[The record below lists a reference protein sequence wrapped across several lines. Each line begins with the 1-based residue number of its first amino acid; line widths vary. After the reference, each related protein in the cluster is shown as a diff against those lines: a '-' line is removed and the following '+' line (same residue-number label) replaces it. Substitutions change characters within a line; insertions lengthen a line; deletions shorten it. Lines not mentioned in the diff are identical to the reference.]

1 MELTKTEIAHRTYT
15 RYSDAAKSPQL
26 ANARKR
32 LARNWSYYAGIDD
45 GQWSAALA
53 QQMRDAGYPVHT
65 YNRIFGAVNLIQG
78 HLQQSPIDAEL
89 TTPIKADQEEVDVMQ
104 SLMEIDFTA
113 CSYDRQEATLIRDG
127 LIKEGWV
134 QVYPSFDNDLR
145 GNVAIRALDPNCV
158 FPSPSWISDNFSDC
172 DELFRT
178 EWATAEQISAIYNA
192 KSNEIQ
198 QAIETYNA
206 SLQMPNATVNRIA
219 DRNPDY
225 YDDIGGRYRIIERHY
240 IKEQSV
246 RVVVDSWTGSE
257 VPKDDLPENATSL
270 GDDALRIMLNLKKGD
285 KGRFVI
291 TRKRVR
297 TSMITTVCPGLG
309 LDLVLA
315 DGEYP
320 IQCGQLPFEGWAYS
334 RVHGETIG
342 IPDLLID
349 PQTVINVRESQITRL
364 LNNKAN
370 QNWAVEAGAFANDN
384 ARIDD
389 FRKRANKSGQT
400 FVVEDGTNTQKKI
413 APLHDE
419 TITADLFQ
427 STNHAHEMITTL
439 ANIGTILQP
448 QAMQQGNESGVL
460 FEANHAQAMVAFESI
475 VDSLKRFK
483 ESLVRLYIKAA
494 VDWYGTAPRQVFDP
508 RSGEVLVINA
518 PIPTP
523 DGASKMLTL
532 RDAQWYGVQ
541 LVMRRLGN
549 ARKVTQMGQ
558 LAMLNRTITNPMAK
572 AAIESQIID
581 LSDVDA
587 SMKEIAKAACMEQA
601 KMMMAQTNA
610 QTAQAQAVTTQA
622 EAQAAQATAQAQPQ
636 PQAQAQPGMLP
647 QAPQGV

>member
-1 MELTKTEIAHRTYT
+1 MELSKTELARRTYT
-15 RYSDAAKSPQL
+15 RYSDVAKAPQL
-26 ANARKR
+26 TNARKR

-45 GQWSAALA
+45 GQWSSALA
-53 QQMRDAGYPVHT
+53 EQMREAGYPVHT

-89 TTPIKADQEEVDVMQ
+89 TTPIKEDQEEVDVMQ
-104 SLMEIDFTA
+104 SLMEIDLTA
-113 CSYDRQEATLIRDG
+113 CSYDRHEATLIRDG
-127 LIKEGWV
+127 LVKEGWV
-134 QVYPSFDNDLR
+134 QIYPSFENDLR
-145 GNVAIRALDPNCV
+145 GNVAIRAIDPNYV
-158 FPSPSWISDNFSDC
+158 FPSPSWVSDNFADC
-172 DELFRT
+172 DELFRS
-178 EWATAEQISAIYNA
+178 EWMTAEQVKATYNK
-192 KSNEIQ
+192 KSSEIE
-198 QAIETYNA
+198 QAIESYNA
-206 SLQMPNATVNRIA
+206 SLAMPNSTIDRVA
-219 DRNPDY
+219 DRHPDY
-225 YDDIGGRYRIIERHY
+225 YDDIGGRYRVIERHY

-246 RVVVDSWTGSE
+246 RAVVDLWTGRELS
-257 VPKDDLPENATSL
+257 KDELPADAQSL
-270 GDDALRIMLNLKKGD
+270 GDDILKMMLTIKKGEI
-285 KGRFVI
+285 GRYVI

-297 TSMITTVCPGLG
+297 TSMLTTVCPGLG

-320 IQCGQLPFEGWAYS
+320 IQCGQLPFGNWTYC

-370 QNWAVEAGAFANDN
+370 QNWMVESGAFANDN

-389 FRKRANKSGQT
+389 FRKRANRSGQT
-400 FVVEDGTNTQKKI
+400 FMVEDGTISQKKI

-439 ANIGTILQP
+439 ANIGSILQP

-475 VDSLKRFK
+475 VESLKRFK
-483 ESLVRLYIKAA
+483 EDLVRLYIKAA

-587 SMKEIAKAACMEQA
+587 NTKELAKAACMEQA
-601 KMMMAQTNA
+601 KMMMAQSQA
-610 QTAQAQAVTTQA
+610 QTAQAQAVTQQ
-622 EAQAAQATAQAQPQ
+622 AQAQATQATAQAQPQ
-636 PQAQAQPGMLP
+636 PQSGLAP
-647 QAPQGV
+647 QAPQGA